1 MPPYPRQEWAW
12 GRFYATL
19 KNIRDVYDED
29 VDLSEMSEND
39 LAGEDEE
46 VFKKISVLPD
56 RFKEAMDDDFN
67 TAMALGYMFEAVRVT
82 NGYISKNS
90 VPTREYFF
98 VLNEVRGHIRE
109 VGKVLGLLL
118 EDPEEYF
125 EKDKER
131 EVRKAGLDVE
141 EVERLIDER
150 KKARESKDW
159 GRADELRHLLDATGV
174 VLKDTADS
182 TTWKV
187 G

>member
-1 MPPYPRQEWAW
+1 
-12 GRFYATL
+12 
-19 KNIRDVYDED
+19 
-29 VDLSEMSEND
+29 
-39 LAGEDEE
+39 
-46 VFKKISVLPD
+46 
-56 RFKEAMDDDFN
+56 
-67 TAMALGYMFEAVRVT
+67 
-82 NGYISKNS
+82 
-90 VPTREYFF
+90 
-98 VLNEVRGHIRE
+98 
-109 VGKVLGLLL
+109 VLGLLL